1 MNLLL
6 NAIRAVADSDNARR
20 RIAVTTAQAADGLRV
35 TVRDAGAGVAPALRA
50 RLFEP
55 LVSDHGLGL
64 GLAISRR
71 IAIAHGGGI
80 ETTNGEPD
88 SAWSGAIFTLLI
100 PYPDPTEPERQA

>member
-6 NAIRAVADSDNARR
+6 NAIHAVADSDGARR
-20 RIAVTTAQAADGLRV
+20 RIAITTAQAADGLRV
-35 TVRDAGAGVAPALRA
+35 TVRDTGAGVAPALRA

-55 LVSDHGLGL
+55 LVSDHGL

-100 PYPDPTEPERQA
+100 PYPDPAEPERQA